1 MVALHARLSGQ
12 QDDTQLSILAGVT
25 QEYQDHLIMEKLV
38 Q

>member
-12 QDDTQLSILAGVT
+12 QEDTQLSILAGVT
-25 QEYQDHLIMEKLV
+25 QEYQDHLILEKLV